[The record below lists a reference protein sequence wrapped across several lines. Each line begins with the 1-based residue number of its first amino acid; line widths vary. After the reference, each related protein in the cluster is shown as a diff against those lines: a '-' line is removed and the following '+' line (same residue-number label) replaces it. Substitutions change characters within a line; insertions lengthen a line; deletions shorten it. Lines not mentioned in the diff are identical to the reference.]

1 MNAEFIAS
9 MEYWER
15 EKGLDRE
22 ILISAVEDAMVSAA
36 KRAVGPARELRC
48 EIDRKNGDIRAFATL
63 IVVETVADKQNE
75 ISLDSAQRFKPD
87 AQLEEELEVEV
98 TPKNFGRIASQN
110 AKQALMQ
117 AIRRAE
123 KALIYTEFKDRVG
136 DIVSGEVRGF
146 DRSDVLVDLGKFE
159 ALLPNRERVPTE
171 EYQRGERIRCLV
183 KAVEGSD
190 SSSEIILS
198 RRDSD
203 FVIKLFQLE
212 VSEINDGTIE
222 VKAIAREP
230 GFRTKLAV
238 HSLDDKVDPVGA
250 CVGLRGQRVK
260 NIVRELNN
268 EKIDIIRWDSDVET
282 YVTNSLAPAQLKR
295 LEIQQDRKRVHVLVN
310 PDQLS
315 LAIGRRGQN
324 ARLTSLL
331 TGWQIDID
339 PEQEVRVGFE
349 EQVADAVNALAAI
362 PGIEKEQA
370 DALVHAGLLTLDALN
385 GVEVSDLADIPGLT
399 EHAESVLSAA
409 HAEKLRRAG
418 AGTNP
423 LINDPAPAPE
433 APAPEAPEPEAPE
446 PEAPEPESPAPE
458 APAPEAPEPEAPEPE
473 APAPEAAEPEAAEK
487 ATTQPKEAE

>member
-1 MNAEFIAS
+1 

-22 ILISAVEDAMVSAA
+22 ILISAVEDALLSAA

-48 EIDRKNGDIRAFATL
+48 EIDRKDGDIRAFAKL
-63 IVVETVADKQNE
+63 IVVENVVNKHDE
-75 ISLDSAQRFKPD
+75 ITLESAKRFNPD
-87 AQLEEELEVEV
+87 AQLNEEIELEV

-123 KALIYTEFKDRVG
+123 KALIYSEFHDRIG

-146 DRSDVLVDLGKFE
+146 DRSDVLVDLGRFE

-171 EYQRGERIRCLV
+171 EYQRGERIRCYV
-183 KAVEGSD
+183 KSVAGREYG
-190 SSSEIILS
+190 SEIILS
-198 RRDSD
+198 RKDPD
-203 FVIKLFQLE
+203 FVLKLFQLE

-222 VKAIAREP
+222 VKGIAREP

-238 HSLDDKVDPVGA
+238 HSRDDKVDPVGA

-268 EKIDIIRWDSDVET
+268 EKIDIIPWDEDIET
-282 YVTNSLAPAQLKR
+282 YVTNALSPAEIKR
-295 LEIQQDRKRVHVLVN
+295 LAVDENRKRIHIFVE

-324 ARLTSLL
+324 ARLTSIL

-339 PEQEVRVGFE
+339 PEEEVKVGFE
-349 EQVADAVNALAAI
+349 EQVAEAVDALAAI
-362 PGIEKEQA
+362 PGIEKAQA
-370 DALVHAGLLTLDALN
+370 DAIVHAGLLTLDALN
-385 GVEVSDLADIPGLT
+385 GVEADDLKEIPGL
-399 EHAESVLSAA
+399 EDSAETVLAA
-409 HAEKLRRAG
+409 AKAEIERRAG
-418 AGTNP
+418 GGQA
-423 LINDPAPAPE
+423 DEPAAEE
-433 APAPEAPEPEAPE
+433 AT
-446 PEAPEPESPAPE
+446 
-458 APAPEAPEPEAPEPE
+458 
-473 APAPEAAEPEAAEK
+473 AAEPEAEADD
-487 ATTQPKEAE
+487 APAEAEDTE

>member
-48 EIDRKNGDIRAFATL
+48 EIDRKDGDIRAFASL
-63 IVVETVADKQNE
+63 IVVETVTDKQSE
-75 ISLDSAQRFKPD
+75 ISLESAKRHKPD
-87 AQLEEELEVEV
+87 VQLDEEMEVEV

-123 KALIYTEFKDRVG
+123 KALVYSEFKDRVG

-146 DRSDVLVDLGKFE
+146 DRSDVLIDLGKFE

-171 EYQRGERIRCLV
+171 EYQRSERIRCLV
-183 KAVEGSD
+183 KAVQGSD
-190 SSSEIILS
+190 SHSEIILS
-198 RRDSD
+198 RRDTD
-203 FVIKLFQLE
+203 FVLKLFQLE

-222 VKAIAREP
+222 VKGIAREP

-238 HSLDDKVDPVGA
+238 HSRDEKVDPVGA

-268 EKIDIIRWDSDVET
+268 EKIDIIRWDTDIET

-295 LEIQQDRKRVHVLVN
+295 LEIDHDKKRAHILVD

-324 ARLTSLL
+324 ARLTSIL

-339 PEQEVRVGFE
+339 PEEEVRVGFA
-349 EQVADAVNALAAI
+349 EQVAGAVEGLAAI

-370 DALVHAGLLTLDALN
+370 DALVHAGLLTLDALV
-385 GVEVSDLADIPGLT
+385 GVEAGDLAEIPGLAD
-399 EHAESVLSAA
+399 HAESVQAA
-409 HAEKLRRAG
+409 ARAEKERRAG
-418 AGTNP
+418 STPNP
-423 LINDPAPAPE
+423 LTGE
-433 APAPEAPEPEAPE
+433 APAAEEPTEPPENSAPETG
-446 PEAPEPESPAPE
+446 
-458 APAPEAPEPEAPEPE
+458 
-473 APAPEAAEPEAAEK
+473 AAEEA
-487 ATTQPKEAE
+487 TPTKEAE

>member
-48 EIDRKNGDIRAFATL
+48 EIDRKDGDIRAFASL
-63 IVVETVADKQNE
+63 IVVERVTDKQNE
-75 ISLDSAQRFKPD
+75 ISLESALRHKPSAQ
-87 AQLEEELEVEV
+87 LNEELEVEV

-123 KALIYTEFKDRVG
+123 KALIYSEFKDRVG

-146 DRSDVLVDLGKFE
+146 DRSDVLIDLGKFE

-183 KAVEGSD
+183 KAVQGSD
-190 SSSEIILS
+190 SNSEIILS
-198 RRDSD
+198 RRDSN
-203 FVIKLFQLE
+203 FVLKLFQLE

-238 HSLDDKVDPVGA
+238 HSRDEKVDPVGA

-268 EKIDIIRWDSDVET
+268 EKIDIIRWDTDIET
-282 YVTNSLAPAQLKR
+282 YVTNSLAPAQIKR
-295 LEIQQDRKRVHVLVN
+295 LEVEQDRKRIHILVD

-349 EQVADAVNALAAI
+349 EQVAGAVDALAAI

-370 DALVHAGLLTLDALN
+370 DALVHAGLLTLDALI
-385 GVEVSDLADIPGLT
+385 GVEAGDLADIPGLA
-399 EHAESVLSAA
+399 EHAEPVLAA
-409 HAEKLRRAG
+409 ARAEKDRRAG
-418 AGTNP
+418 SSVNSPTEK
-423 LINDPAPAPE
+423 AP
-433 APAPEAPEPEAPE
+433 
-446 PEAPEPESPAPE
+446 
-458 APAPEAPEPEAPEPE
+458 
-473 APAPEAAEPEAAEK
+473 PEAAAEPDENAATEPKTTEEEA
-487 ATTQPKEAE
+487 PKKETK